1 MTWRIAAAWFQERR
15 SRTTPDAESESGHDI
30 IETRMQRIL
39 VVLVI
44 LAVGIGGLAALWIF
58 RGCEI
63 SSLIDRYW
71 PMETQSTPIQSI
83 AYEGSGAA
91 HSSAMASVSV

>member
-1 MTWRIAAAWFQERR
+1 MR
-15 SRTTPDAESESGHDI
+15 
-30 IETRMQRIL
+30 RIL

-58 RGCEI
+58 RGREI

-71 PMETQSTPIQSI
+71 TVETQSKPIQSI
-83 AYEGSGAA
+83 AYEGSGTGG
-91 HSSAMASVSV
+91 MLICDGVSFRSE

>member
-1 MTWRIAAAWFQERR
+1 MR
-15 SRTTPDAESESGHDI
+15 
-30 IETRMQRIL
+30 RIL

-44 LAVGIGGLAALWIF
+44 LAVGIGGLAVLWIF

-83 AYEGSGAA
+83 A
-91 HSSAMASVSV
+91 